1 MGILERKARE
11 KEAMKALILEGA
23 RELFLKHGVKDVSI
37 RKIANRI
44 EYSPG
49 TIYLYFKNKDEIL
62 YALHVQGF
70 ELFYQYLNES
80 QHIANPVERL
90 HLMGAS
96 YLRFVREH
104 PDLYDLMFISNAPMK
119 AESNQEGWDCGMKAH
134 GLLRN
139 TVQACIS
146 EGHFPPL
153 DLEAATLAIW
163 GMTHGI
169 ASLQLRNRLDMM
181 PEQHVDQIIQLAMK
195 QAVDMHLRA

>member
-1 MGILERKARE
+1 
-11 KEAMKALILEGA
+11 MKAFILEGA
-23 RELFLKHGVKDVSI
+23 RKVFLEHGVKDASI
-37 RKIANRI
+37 RKIAQHI

-70 ELFYQYLNES
+70 ELFYQYLNEG

-90 HLMGAS
+90 HHMGAS
-96 YLRFVREH
+96 YMRFSREH
-104 PDLYDLMFISNAPMK
+104 PDLYDLMFIANAPMN

-146 EGHFPPL
+146 QGHFPPI

-169 ASLQLRNRLDMM
+169 ASLYLRSRLDMF
-181 PEQHVDQIIQLAMK
+181 PEEHIDHLIQLAMRQVIDIHAIK
-195 QAVDMHLRA
+195 